1 MKNSYLLIVLF
12 LIASCASKKDIVYFQ
27 DSEILNQAEINQK
40 FEPIIEANDILHIT
54 ISSMNENVLA
64 PFLKNKQL
72 QQTNTNTNP
81 GLDGYLVSKEGEI
94 TFSVIGKVKV
104 SGLTRGEAE
113 VKLKNILKEYVTDVV
128 VDIRI
133 MNFEITVMG
142 EVKSPG
148 LYTINDERVSLPE
161 ALAMAGDLTSDGKRQ
176 DITVIREIDGVRKV
190 SNIDITST
198 EFFSSEFFFLKQ
210 NDIVYV
216 EPSTK
221 GVKKSGFIPDVPALL
236 SLFTVVLSSVIL
248 ITNIN

>member
-1 MKNSYLLIVLF
+1 MSGKLLF